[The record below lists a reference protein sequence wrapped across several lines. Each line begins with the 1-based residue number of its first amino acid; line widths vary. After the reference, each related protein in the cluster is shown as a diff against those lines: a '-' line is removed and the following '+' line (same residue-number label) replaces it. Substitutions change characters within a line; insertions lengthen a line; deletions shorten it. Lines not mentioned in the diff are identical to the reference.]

1 MEFPPIDFSPEHQL
15 WVDHCL
21 ARLEVAFEQSL
32 QSLDS
37 GELTNGSTIE
47 SKVEAQRNAPLAAN
61 DQQDPFHAGPC
72 PIHLKWQE
80 PDEWLPTILLAER
93 LLNFEKE
100 HQQQWLAL
108 QVSARALLQESL
120 STLGNWLYQLVR
132 TSHATFEDEAARFVQ
147 LLAAQK
153 ASECY
158 VVFRKYKPQKCLGL
172 FLQSML
178 LSGHS
183 VTVKLAVDLL
193 VEQPPEE
200 WTDVAQALA
209 VLMQSN
215 QWKTDDVFP
224 RIFETTNPSV
234 LAPAF
239 DLANMLVRKQ
249 GLAPHPAKEK
259 LDTFLN
265 LFGAVTQQLLS
276 LEENPRKFSDNVA
289 VVQRILFDSVS
300 LLVSMCDAFALIGD
314 SKAIGKLNQAVEL
327 KHRRI
332 KLEAAYGL
340 AKLGENRA
348 IDLLVE
354 LLQDDSSRGRAVAYL
369 QELSAEERIAP
380 EWTTSLA
387 KAKSDLAL
395 WLSQPEQF
403 AIPPTRIELVEQRT
417 IPWPGFEGPQ
427 ECFLLQF
434 EYGMGENTYSNVGFS
449 GPFACAL
456 SLDLKSL
463 NNDSLFAIFLGN
475 DVDDPTESRIA
486 WDSLSEPAKQQLRP
500 WIDDLE
506 DKGFHQIEPIAK
518 LLCLGHESVLCRA
531 MSDETT
537 GWGVLTDGLS
547 VVRCPAGPQ
556 TFETLFLQWKGR
568 LAFEILGES

>member
-32 QSLDS
+32 RSAEYNQP
-37 GELTNGSTIE
+37 
-47 SKVEAQRNAPLAAN
+47 AP
-61 DQQDPFHAGPC
+61 QDAGLNSV
-72 PIHLKWQE
+72 HLRWQE
-80 PDEWLPTILLAER
+80 PDEWLPTLLLAER
-93 LLNFEKE
+93 LLDFERE
-100 HQQQWLAL
+100 HQQEWLAL
-108 QVSARALLQESL
+108 QASGRALLQESL

-132 TSHATFEDEAARFVQ
+132 SSPATFEDEAARFVQ

-158 VVFRKYKPQKCLGL
+158 VVFRKYKTQKCLGL

-209 VLMQSN
+209 VLMQSS
-215 QWKTDDVFP
+215 QWKTEDVFP
-224 RIFETTNPSV
+224 RIFETTEPSV

-239 DLANMLVRKQ
+239 DLANMLVRKK

-276 LEENPRKFSDNVA
+276 LEENPRKFSDSVA
-289 VVQRILFDSVS
+289 AVQRILFDSVS
-300 LLVSMCDAFALIGD
+300 LLVSMCDAFAFIGD
-314 SKAIGKLNQAVEL
+314 AKAIGKLNQAIEL

-332 KLEAAYGL
+332 KLEAAYAL
-340 AKLGENRA
+340 AKLGETRA

-369 QELSAEERIAP
+369 QELSAEDRIGP

-403 AIPPTRIELVEQRT
+403 AIPPTRIELIEQRT
-417 IPWPGFEGPQ
+417 IHWPGFEGPQ

-434 EYGMGENTYSNVGFS
+434 EYGIGENSYSNVGFS
-449 GPFACAL
+449 GPFACAV

-463 NNDSLFAIFLGN
+463 NTDSLFAIFLGN
-475 DVDDPTESRIA
+475 DVDDPTETRIA
-486 WDSLSEPAKQQLRP
+486 WESLSEPAKQVLRS
-500 WIDDLE
+500 WIDELE

-518 LLCLGHESVLCRA
+518 LQCLGHESVLCRA
-531 MSDETT
+531 MSDEST
-537 GWGVLTDGLS
+537 GWGVLTDGQS
-547 VVRCPAGPQ
+547 VIRCPAGPQ
-556 TFETLFLQWKGR
+556 TFETLFLQWKGM